1 MLIIFKKIITNFM
14 GCCLKEEKEN
24 IILLTLQIKQKHL
37 NKDIYFLDNVDYT
50 DINGKK
56 HFHDNLIELNN
67 KNVDLYINNIKYD
80 FKKYFTPDKEGEY
93 SIKLKFKK
101 KLKDCSFMFAGCK
114 NIIKIDFKSF
124 VTNEVID
131 MKYMFSGCTKMQSL
145 DLSSFNTTKVTN
157 MSGMLGEFNAAFFNE
172 DQFKNIDVNNMPK
185 NFDKILKGCRR
196 LTNVNISSFDTSN
209 VINMMFM
216 FGYCQELTNL
226 HLSNFNTKNVTNM
239 MGMFNC
245 CEKLISLDLS
255 NFNTQKVSN
264 MMSMFTKCQKIGELD
279 LSSFNTSKVINMMGL
294 FGHMTNLKKINLSSF
309 NTKNVTNML
318 GMFNSCE
325 SLEFLDVS
333 NFNTDKVSCMMN
345 MFTNCKN
352 LLNLD
357 LSNFN
362 IQNLEHQNC
371 KNMFSGCTHYKKFNL
386 GQLTKIDES
395 ILLSDE
401 KNQ

>member
-1 MLIIFKKIITNFM
+1 MAENGQNQTIDI
-14 GCCLKEEKEN
+14 EEEN
-24 IILLTLQIKQKHL
+24 VIELLLEIKQKHL
-37 NKDIYFLDNVDYT
+37 SKDIYFLDNTDYT
-50 DINGKK
+50 DLNGEK
-56 HFHDNLIELNN
+56 HLHDNLKELNST
-67 KNVDLYINNIKYD
+67 NVDLYINNIKYD
-80 FKKYFTPDKEGEY
+80 FKKFFTPDKEGEY

-101 KLKDCSFMFAGCK
+101 KLKDCSFMFARCK

-124 VTNEVID
+124 VTNEAVD

-157 MSGMLGEFNAAFFNE
+157 MSGMFGEFNAAFFNE

-264 MMSMFTKCQKIGELD
+264 MMSMFSHYHKIEELD
-279 LSSFNTSKVINMMGL
+279 
-294 FGHMTNLKKINLSSF
+294 LSSF
-309 NTKNVTNML
+309 NTKNVTNMI